1 MVNRKF
7 RILFV
12 CTGNTCRSPMA
23 EGILKKMLKEG
34 NIDQIQVS
42 SAGTNSWGG
51 CPASLSALETGAS
64 AGIDLKAHLSRKI
77 NRKMLEEVDLVLVMS
92 GDHLDH
98 IKELNENLM
107 KKTFLLKAFPQR
119 SDEKSFWIKDPVGG
133 TRDDYRRCFHDLNE
147 SIKRILPELIGSA
160 QKKVQTSS
168 K

>member
-51 CPASLSALETGAS
+51 CPTSLSALEIGAS
-64 AGIDLKAHLSRKI
+64 SGIDLKAHLSRKLT
-77 NRKMLEEVDLVLVMS
+77 RQMLEEADLVLVMS
-92 GDHLDH
+92 RDHLDH
-98 IKELNENLM
+98 IKEMNENLIA
-107 KKTFLLKAFPQR
+107 KSFLLKAFPEK
-119 SDEKSFWIKDPVGG
+119 SEEKSFWIKDPIGG
-133 TRDDYRRCFHDLNE
+133 TRDDYRRCFLDLNE
-147 SIKRILPELIGSA
+147 SIKRILPELIRLA
-160 QKKVQTSS
+160 KKKV
-168 K
+168 